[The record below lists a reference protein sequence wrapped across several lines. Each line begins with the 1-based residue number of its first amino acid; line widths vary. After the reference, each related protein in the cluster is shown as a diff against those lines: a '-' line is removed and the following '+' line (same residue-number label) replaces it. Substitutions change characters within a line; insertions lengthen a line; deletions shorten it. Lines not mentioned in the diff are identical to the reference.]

1 MIAVHPDLAHAIG
14 LLGTWS
20 GTGHGS
26 YPTIDAFDYAES
38 VTFGHVGKP
47 FLSYQQRTRSLGSDT
62 QPGRPMHAE
71 SGYWRFPA
79 PGRVEVVLCHPT
91 GVTEIEEGSI
101 SVALEGEIVIALATT
116 NVAITSTAK
125 SVTGIQR
132 VVRIRGDTMEYELNM
147 AAVGLPMQHHLSAR
161 LVREHAD

>member
-1 MIAVHPDLAHAIG
+1 MTTLHPQIAHAAA

-20 GTGHGS
+20 GAGHGV

-47 FLSYQQRTRSLGSDT
+47 FLSYQQRTRSLGSAT
-62 QPGRPMHAE
+62 QPGQPMHAE
-71 SGYWRFPA
+71 SGYWRFPV

-91 GVTEIEEGSI
+91 GVTEIEEGTI
-101 SVALEGEIVIALATT
+101 SVALDGALVIELASTS
-116 NVAITSTAK
+116 VAISSTAK
-125 SVTGIQR
+125 SVTGLQR
-132 VVRIRGDTMEYELNM
+132 VFRIHGDTMEYDLSM

>member
-1 MIAVHPDLAHAIG
+1 MTALHPDLAGAIG

-20 GTGHGS
+20 GTGHGV
-26 YPTIDAFDYAES
+26 YPTIEAFDYAES

-47 FLSYQQRTRSLGSDT
+47 FLSYQQRTRSLGSAA
-62 QPGRPMHAE
+62 QPAQPMHAE

-91 GVTEIEEGSI
+91 GVTEIEEGSM
-101 SVALEGEIVIALATT
+101 SIALDGALVIELTT
-116 NVAITSTAK
+116 TSVAITSTAK
-125 SVTGIQR
+125 SVTGIHRMFR
-132 VVRIRGDTMEYELNM
+132 VRGDTMEYDLSM

-161 LVREHAD
+161 LLREHAD

>member
-1 MIAVHPDLAHAIG
+1 MTVIHPDIAQAIA
-14 LLGTWS
+14 LMGTWS
-20 GTGHGS
+20 GTGHGE

-47 FLSYQQRTRSLGSDT
+47 FLSYQQRTRSLGSAT
-62 QPGRPMHAE
+62 NPGQPMHAE

-91 GVTEIEEGSI
+91 GITEIEEGSI
-101 SVALEGEIVIALATT
+101 SVALDGALVIEIATT
-116 NVAITSTAK
+116 SVAISSTAK
-125 SVTGIQR
+125 SVAGVQR
-132 VVRIRGDTMEYELNM
+132 VFRVRGDTMEYDLSM
-147 AAVGLPMQHHLSAR
+147 AAVGLPMQHHLSAL